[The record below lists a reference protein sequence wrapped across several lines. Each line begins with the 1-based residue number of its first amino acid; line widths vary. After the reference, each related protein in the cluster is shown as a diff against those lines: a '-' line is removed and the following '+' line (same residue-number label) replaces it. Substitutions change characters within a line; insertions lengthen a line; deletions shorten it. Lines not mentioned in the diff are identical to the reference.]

1 MQNPNKKGSCLVGLN
16 EQYQFKERKM
26 ATPVYGKF
34 IDRNPDKSKMR
45 KNTFTVVRAISNE
58 TLETTGS
65 NSNTAFYADGS
76 GYQIDGLDG
85 GSITGGLVSGSVYE
99 ISLSQVSASSL
110 GTITILR

>member
-1 MQNPNKKGSCLVGLN
+1 MPEKLEVIVAVRGFSKNL
-16 EQYQFKERKM
+16 
-26 ATPVYGKF
+26 KF
-34 IDRNPDKSKMR
+34 SIA
-45 KNTFTVVRAISNE
+45 FLSNE

-65 NSNTAFYADGS
+65 NSNTAFYADGT